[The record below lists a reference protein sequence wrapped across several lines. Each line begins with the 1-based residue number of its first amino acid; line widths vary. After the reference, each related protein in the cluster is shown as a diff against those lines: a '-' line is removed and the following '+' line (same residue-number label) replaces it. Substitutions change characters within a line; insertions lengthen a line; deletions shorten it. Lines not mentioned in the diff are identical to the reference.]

1 MVSFIRDVYLKFK
14 PFIDKIN
21 NDNIYAN
28 AGQSAF
34 YMILSAV
41 PLTMFIVSM
50 LQNLNISVEYIEKA
64 LRFLFSEDMVEYFSS
79 ILSDMYKSSV
89 GISFITLIVTLWSAA
104 KGIQAI
110 TNGLNRIYDAS
121 ENRNW
126 LYLRIRAMIY
136 TVVLFVIIIATLVI
150 IVLGSTIHKLLSPF
164 FAYLPNAIEVL
175 YHFRFIIIFMYLVV
189 LFALLYRNFPNI
201 SRADHKEY
209 GFKSQLPGA
218 FLCSLS
224 WVAVSFGI
232 SVYVND
238 FNGFSIYGSL
248 TRLAVIMVWLYFCMV
263 CLMFGAEIN
272 YFYHDRIKAFKLAD
286 LKKLKHRIKNKS
298 KK

>member
-1 MVSFIRDVYLKFK
+1 MITFIRNLYLKFK
-14 PFIDKIN
+14 PFMDKIN

-34 YMILSAV
+34 YIILSAV

-50 LQNLNISVEYIEKA
+50 FQNLHISVEYIQSA
-64 LRFLFSEDMVEYFSS
+64 LSFIFSEQIVDYVTSF
-79 ILSDMYKSSV
+79 LTDMYENSV
-89 GISFITLIVTLWSAA
+89 GISFISLIVTLWSAA

-110 TNGLNRIYDAS
+110 TNGLNRIYDAY

-150 IVLGSTIHKLLSPF
+150 IVLGSTINKILAPY
-164 FAYLPNAIEVL
+164 FAYLPEVVGLL
-175 YHFRFIIIFMYLVV
+175 YSFRFVIIFMYLVV
-189 LFALLYRNFPNI
+189 IFALLYRNFPNI
-201 SRADHKEY
+201 SRAEHREY
-209 GFKSQLPGA
+209 GFRSQLPGA
-218 FLCSLS
+218 FLCTLS
-224 WVAVSFGI
+224 WFVLSFGI
-232 SVYVND
+232 SIYVNN

-263 CLMFGAEIN
+263 CLMLGAEIN
-272 YFYHDRIKAFKLAD
+272 YFYHDRIKEMSI
-286 LKKLKHRIKNKS
+286 KKLKTELKKRKNK
-298 KK
+298 K

>member
-263 CLMFGAEIN
+263 CLMLGAEIN

>member
-1 MVSFIRDVYLKFK
+1 MVSFIRDIYLKFK

-21 NDNIYAN
+21 GDNVYAN

-41 PLTMFIVSM
+41 PLVMFIVSM
-50 LQNLNISVEYIEKA
+50 FQNLHISVDYIEKV
-64 LRFLFSEDMVEYFSS
+64 LRFFFSEDMVEYFSS
-79 ILSDMYKSSV
+79 FLTDMYKSSV

-136 TVVLFVIIIATLVI
+136 TVVLFAIIIATLVI
-150 IVLGSTIHKLLSPF
+150 IVLGSTIRKILSPLF
-164 FAYLPNAIEVL
+164 SYMPHTVEIL
-175 YHFRFIIIFMYLVV
+175 YHCRFVIIFLYLVV

-201 SRADHKEY
+201 SRAQHKEY

-224 WVAVSFGI
+224 WIALSFGI

-263 CLMFGAEIN
+263 CLMLGAELN
-272 YFYHDRIKAFKLAD
+272 YFYHDKIKEFKLGD
-286 LKKLKHRIKNKS
+286 LKKLKHKIK
-298 KK
+298 KKRKK

>member
-50 LQNLNISVEYIEKA
+50 FQNLHISVEYIEKI
-64 LRFLFSEDMVEYFSS
+64 LRFFFSEDMVEYFSS
-79 ILSDMYKSSV
+79 FLTDMYKSSV

-136 TVVLFVIIIATLVI
+136 TVVLFAIIIATLVI
-150 IVLGSTIHKLLSPF
+150 IVLGSTIRKILSPLF
-164 FAYLPNAIEVL
+164 SYIPHTVEIL
-175 YHFRFIIIFMYLVV
+175 YHCRFIIIFLYLVV

-201 SRADHKEY
+201 SRAQHKEY

-224 WVAVSFGI
+224 WIALSFGI

-263 CLMFGAEIN
+263 CLMLGAEIN
-272 YFYHDRIKAFKLAD
+272 YFYHDRIKAFKLTD

>member
-64 LRFLFSEDMVEYFSS
+64 LRFLFSEDMVEFFSS

-263 CLMFGAEIN
+263 CLMLGAEIN